1 MKKTLFVAIAGL
13 MTMAASAQQIQ
24 LVKSMNLQMPAAAQ
38 TVAAEGEDL
47 WGYYLGD
54 ESGLTGLGTGSQ
66 ATLRAAIYV
75 PGSGALSGAQITAL
89 NIPVV
94 EAMTNVSVWGGT
106 SVGSK
111 TAFNKSVGNMPTLGY
126 TRVDLDEPVSIPA
139 DGLYVGYTMTSTGG
153 YPIGMAAGEADGALY
168 IATAA
173 SGAMGDESHSGY
185 GVSGLQIFVTGMD
198 LPDNG
203 VTITDI
209 NCEAAGMG
217 GKGTFTLK
225 LSSDSNNPIQNIG
238 YVLTID
244 GVETNDVAFLDPQI
258 PAGLLKSGSV
268 DIEFDAPATV
278 GSFAASVAVKT
289 VNGVENEGSQ
299 DAVDFTINTVTRVVP
314 RFTVIEE
321 FTGTGCGWCPRG
333 WVGMEAVKNNQSD
346 RALVIAWHKYN
357 SNDPMYAANY
367 AKINFSGAP
376 QCTVDRKTFPDP
388 YYGESEESILECVNK
403 YNRSVPTV
411 DIKVEANFETEEN
424 KNVVVKANT
433 EFLTNV
439 EGYTVAFVLTADS
452 LSGTTSA
459 WKQSNY
465 YYQYTVAQAGILDE
479 MPELAEFCKNGTYGR
494 SSVSIVFNDVLIG
507 STYNSNGKSLVTAFT
522 ADEQVAGNTA
532 EREYSVAMPTKSAL
546 VNALSYDKI
555 YVTVLVIDKTG
566 KIANATRTRVLGYG
580 ESSDEPGDDVV
591 TNTTISPISYE
602 CQMVGESASPNMN
615 WVAGFNYVTYAPI
628 VWNTVTNE
636 VIDYAEYEE
645 GTFHAINNSGLA
657 VGDDGNADGFALAIK
672 ADGTKIDLF
681 VNEGEIVTIHDEVFG
696 DYEIS
701 TGDAGSAAWAVSEDG
716 KTIAGYYFLSDYTT
730 IPCIWNE
737 NGDRVDLPLPTSEE
751 AGFEVNGGEVR
762 WMTPDA
768 TVLAGMLIDNYA
780 TWPACIW
787 RKNAQGGYD
796 YEIVCKDFWEEG
808 FQQGKPYMVFTPAG
822 LSQNGEWLTLQTQEE
837 FDDWDFSIPQPAMNA
852 ARLNLNT
859 MALEIIIADNG
870 ANLSASGIANDGT
883 MLAMAGDG
891 GMIGRSGYICAAG
904 STTAT
909 SIDEFITAIDDI
921 EGLLSNSP
929 CTLSADGKTI
939 QGFAM
944 DDTEDANFFTY
955 IIKLDDT
962 TGINKVDADN
972 QTIATTDGR
981 IYNIY
986 GQQVTDMNGHGLFII
1001 GGKKVLK

>member
-1 MKKTLFVAIAGL
+1 MKKTLFVAIASL

-153 YPIGMAAGEADGALY
+153 YPIGMADGEADGALY
-168 IATAA
+168 IATSA
-173 SGAMGDESHSGY
+173 SGAMSDAAHDGY
-185 GVSGLQIFVTGMD
+185 GVSGLQVFVTGMN

-209 NCEAAGMG
+209 NCEAAAMG

-244 GVETNDVAFLDPQI
+244 GVETNDVAALDPQI

-278 GSFAASVAVKT
+278 GSFAASVTVKT

-321 FTGTGCGWCPRG
+321 YTGTGCGYCPRG

-346 RALVIAWHKYN
+346 KALVIAWHKYN

-522 ADEQVAGNTA
+522 ADEQAAGNTA

-580 ESSDEPGDDVV
+580 ESTGNGGNDDQGGE
-591 TNTTISPISYE
+591 TSTTISPISDDT
-602 CQMVGESASPNMN
+602 QMMGEAASPNMN
-615 WVAGFNYVTYAPI
+615 WIVGINFATYAPA
-628 VWNTVTNE
+628 VWNNVTGE
-636 VIDYAEYEE
+636 VINYAEYVE
-645 GTFHAINNSGLA
+645 GAFHAVNNSGLA
-657 VGDDGNADGFALAIK
+657 VGDDGKGDGFALAIK
-672 ADGTKIDLF
+672 ADGTKLDLF
-681 VNEGEIVTIHDEVFG
+681 YEVGEEVYNEEYDFYYT
-696 DYEIS
+696 
-701 TGDAGSAAWAVSEDG
+701 TGDAGSSAWGVSEDG
-716 KTIAGYYFLSDYTT
+716 KTIIGYYFMSDYTSY
-730 IPCIWNE
+730 PCYWNE
-737 NGDRVDLPLPTSEE
+737 NGERFDLPMPTSEE

-768 TVLAGMLIDNYA
+768 TVLAGVLIDNMA

-787 RKNAQGGYD
+787 RKNAEGKYE
-796 YEIVCKDFWEEG
+796 YEIICKDFWEEG

-822 LSQNGEWLTLQTQEE
+822 LSENGEWLSVETQEE
-837 FDDWDFSIPQPAMNA
+837 YDDWDFSVEPPVMKA
-852 ARLNLNT
+852 ARLNLKT
-859 MALEIIIADNG
+859 MALETITAENE
-870 ANLSASGIANDGT
+870 APLSASGIANDGT
-883 MLAMAGDG
+883 MLAYNG
-891 GMIGRSGYICAAG
+891 GEGMFGRTGYICKSGNTVAVCLDDDLLKVEEITGLAAN
-904 STTAT
+904 T
-909 SIDEFITAIDDI
+909 
-921 EGLLSNSP
+921 P
-929 CTLSADGKTI
+929 CTISADGKTVH
-939 QGFAM
+939 GFAM
-944 DDTEDANFFTY
+944 DEYTNFFSY
-955 IIKLDDT
+955 VISLDAAT
-962 TGINKVDADN
+962 EIDN
-972 QTIATTDGR
+972 VAAENTVIATDGR